1 VFQNIISV
9 FYISLDAY
17 AAAWRDAIVKEL
29 RAYKATSDHLFSE
42 VLGRCFD
49 EARFLRL
56 NGGKA
61 AICVLPYAMRTVL
74 SLLIRL

>member
-9 FYISLDAY
+9 FYTSLDAC

-29 RAYKATSDHLFSE
+29 RAYRATADHCFSE

-49 EARFLRL
+49 GARFLRL

-61 AICVLPYAMRTVL
+61 AMCVLP
-74 SLLIRL
+74 